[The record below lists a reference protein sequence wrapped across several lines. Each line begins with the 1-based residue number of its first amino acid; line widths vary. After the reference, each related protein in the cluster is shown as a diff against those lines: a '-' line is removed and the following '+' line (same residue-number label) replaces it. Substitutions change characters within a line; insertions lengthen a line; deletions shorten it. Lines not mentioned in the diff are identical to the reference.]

1 MDVGKDLQR
10 AFEDGYNNAIND
22 VLEKLSE
29 YDNILNVISA
39 SDLQGIIC
47 VIEQMKVR

>member
-1 MDVGKDLQR
+1 MDIGKDLKR
-10 AFEDGYNNAIND
+10 AFDDGYNNAIND

-29 YDNILNVISA
+29 YDNILSVIPA

-47 VIEQMKVR
+47 VIEQMKI